1 MHNRSR
7 SIAAAVSLAVVATV
21 LAGCSSGNG
30 AAGGSSKVFTMWDP
44 YPQYNASS
52 DWVKILESCG
62 KQAGVTLKRTAFDT
76 TDLTNKALLAGQ
88 QGNAPDLLQ
97 VDNPV
102 VSTLASSGMLTTTKT
117 IGIDTSKDKKNQLDA
132 GVVNGKTYGVPIGAN
147 TLALFYNKDVLSKA
161 GVDPKS
167 ITDWASLTAALKKVV
182 GSGAKGITFSAIG
195 TEEGSFSFLPW
206 FWGAGANLKKLDS
219 AKGVAAL
226 SLLTSW
232 VKDGYADNSVLNDNQ
247 TNAFQKFATGEY
259 GFTENNTSYQNTA
272 VKAGL
277 NFGVISIPAENG
289 GPAPAPTGGEFVT
302 MPIQKDTSR
311 YATTKKIVSCITS
324 TDNIVKSDTALSYI
338 APIASAQAEQLKQN
352 PALQAWVTAVND
364 AKSRTGDNLGTK
376 YPKISQP
383 MWKAYQS
390 AVSGAA
396 TPAAAMQAAQAA
408 ATAALKSN

>member
-1 MHNRSR
+1 
-7 SIAAAVSLAVVATV
+7 
-21 LAGCSSGNG
+21 
-30 AAGGSSKVFTMWDP
+30 MWDP